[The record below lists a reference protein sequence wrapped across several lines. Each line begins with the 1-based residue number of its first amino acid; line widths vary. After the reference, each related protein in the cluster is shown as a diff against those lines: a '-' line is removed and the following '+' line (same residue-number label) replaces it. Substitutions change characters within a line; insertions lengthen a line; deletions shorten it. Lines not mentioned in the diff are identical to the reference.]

1 VLDDAYL
8 PADVA
13 MQRLEEYVPP
23 PDDPEHK
30 LTGLAGSNFERE
42 YAALRPSLLRV
53 GDRVSVGGDPV
64 TVSRV
69 LHTGH
74 RYDVR
79 SDRSQRL
86 LLDVNGDDLDFS
98 GAGST
103 PASVK
108 RGLLKRKGTRW
119 PYNTS
124 TRRF

>member
-1 VLDDAYL
+1 V
-8 PADVA
+8 
-13 MQRLEEYVPP
+13 
-23 PDDPEHK
+23 
-30 LTGLAGSNFERE
+30 AGSNFERE
-42 YAALRPSLLRV
+42 YAALLRV
-53 GDRVSVGGDPV
+53 GDRA
-64 TVSRV
+64 VSRV

-86 LLDVNGDDLDFS
+86 LLDVNSDDLDFS

-124 TRRF
+124 TRRFELTASALARFEPRAGVP